1 MKYDVCILGSGL
13 GGLECAYILSK
24 NGMRACVVEKNAVLG
39 GCLQSFKRKEQ
50 TFDTGFHYVGGLSE
64 GEPLNKLF
72 NYFGLMNLPWV
83 KMDSLFDEIII
94 NNKSYYSAQG
104 HENFI
109 KCLANEFPH
118 QKENLKRY
126 IDVLKNVGDNI
137 FDSFNPN
144 TLGLI
149 ENPLFT
155 RSAKEFLEETI
166 TDPLLR
172 EILTGGCLKME
183 LHENLPLYTF
193 AQINNSFIQSAWRL
207 NGDGSLIVN
216 SLADSIKKC
225 GSEIRRNA
233 EVTELIE
240 ENGKIS
246 KIIINY
252 EETIEADWI
261 ISNIHPSVTISL
273 IKNSETIRK
282 IYRKRM
288 DSLEN
293 SFGMFTANI
302 KLKPNSI
309 PHLNRNQYIYKNANQ
324 WEYTE
329 GTTDRILVNY
339 YGVNDNKFADRID
352 LITPMTWNEV
362 KNWADKPIGKRGE
375 DYVQMKQKKTEE
387 CIKLASSV
395 IENLEE
401 AIDTIYTSTPLSY
414 YTYTNSM
421 QGSAYGVRKDCKN
434 AMQTVLS
441 ARTPLSNLLM
451 TGQNLNLH
459 GILGV
464 SMTSCITCAEILGM
478 NKILEELG
486 LNN

>member
-24 NGMRACVVEKNAVLG
+24 NGMRVCVVEKNAVLG

-172 EILTGGCLKME
+172 KILTG
-183 LHENLPLYTF
+183 
-193 AQINNSFIQSAWRL
+193 
-207 NGDGSLIVN
+207 
-216 SLADSIKKC
+216 
-225 GSEIRRNA
+225 
-233 EVTELIE
+233 
-240 ENGKIS
+240 
-246 KIIINY
+246 
-252 EETIEADWI
+252 
-261 ISNIHPSVTISL
+261 
-273 IKNSETIRK
+273 
-282 IYRKRM
+282 
-288 DSLEN
+288 
-293 SFGMFTANI
+293 
-302 KLKPNSI
+302 
-309 PHLNRNQYIYKNANQ
+309 
-324 WEYTE
+324 
-329 GTTDRILVNY
+329 
-339 YGVNDNKFADRID
+339 
-352 LITPMTWNEV
+352 
-362 KNWADKPIGKRGE
+362 
-375 DYVQMKQKKTEE
+375 
-387 CIKLASSV
+387 
-395 IENLEE
+395 
-401 AIDTIYTSTPLSY
+401 
-414 YTYTNSM
+414 
-421 QGSAYGVRKDCKN
+421 
-434 AMQTVLS
+434 
-441 ARTPLSNLLM
+441 
-451 TGQNLNLH
+451 
-459 GILGV
+459 
-464 SMTSCITCAEILGM
+464 
-478 NKILEELG
+478 
-486 LNN
+486 